1 MSSNAPA
8 VWFQVFKLGKRA
20 APGHWSWRLMSRE
33 GRVLA
38 TCPREFETRLGA
50 VRAMMRLKALP
61 WAEATID
68 G

>member
-1 MSSNAPA
+1 
-8 VWFQVFKLGKRA
+8 
-20 APGHWSWRLMSRE
+20 MSRE

-50 VRAMMRLKALP
+50 VRAIMRLKALP
-61 WAEATID
+61 WAEVTID